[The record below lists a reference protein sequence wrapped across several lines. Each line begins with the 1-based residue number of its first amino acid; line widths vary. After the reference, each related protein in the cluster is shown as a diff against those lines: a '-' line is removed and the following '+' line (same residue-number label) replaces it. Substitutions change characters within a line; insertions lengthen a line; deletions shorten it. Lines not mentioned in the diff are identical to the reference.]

1 MLQELELEDQSARF
15 ESEVGGIDF
24 DYRSP
29 AHMRADEVVCSR
41 DGSMVDGDS
50 SFHWRPALFQPAG
63 ELPVGY
69 SACEDV
75 HEVDAVNSVVSA
87 FLLTFAGLFPIVNP
101 FEATPFFLGLTAG
114 LSTAERTVL
123 ARKTAINGFA
133 LLLGSMVLGPWLLE
147 FFGIELPVVRI
158 AGGLV
163 VTALGWK
170 LLSQESWSD
179 HGSGGV
185 QPGQPR
191 KVGSFYP
198 LTMPLTVGP
207 GSMSVAIT
215 IGSRNP
221 DTQLHLTALAL
232 HAIGALLGVA
242 AIAFTIYIAYR
253 FAESFARLLGATGL
267 EVMVRLSAFILMC
280 IGIEIIWTGYSA
292 LIAPH

>member
-1 MLQELELEDQSARF
+1 MN
-15 ESEVGGIDF
+15 
-24 DYRSP
+24 
-29 AHMRADEVVCSR
+29 
-41 DGSMVDGDS
+41 
-50 SFHWRPALFQPAG
+50 
-63 ELPVGY
+63 
-69 SACEDV
+69 
-75 HEVDAVNSVVSA
+75 AVLSA

-101 FEATPFFLGLTAG
+101 FEAAPFFLGLTAG
-114 LSTAERTVL
+114 MPSDERTML
-123 ARKTAINGFA
+123 ARKAAVNGCL

-185 QPGQPR
+185 QPGGAR

-221 DTQLHLTALAL
+221 DTDIHLTALAL
-232 HAIGALLGVA
+232 HAIGALLGIL
-242 AIAFTIYIAYR
+242 AIALTIYIAYR
-253 FAESFARLLGATGL
+253 FAEKFARLLGATGL

-292 LIAPH
+292 LVAPHH